1 MKISVFTP
9 SNKPDWLVEA
19 YLSLVGQTYTDWE
32 WIIQPNGPS
41 VARVEY
47 TKFEVPEDMRK
58 DSRVKLLPYTRSDG
72 IGCLK
77 KMCCMHA
84 TGDLFLELD
93 HDDWL
98 IPTAFQEIVDAA
110 ADSGVGFIYSDSVHY
125 FEDMTNEVFSPEYGW
140 QHYDFEWKGKKHK
153 VMKSFAPDARSLCE
167 IYWSPNH
174 VRVWT
179 REAYEKVGGHS
190 GQLRVGDDHDLI
202 CRTYLAGYKFVHIDK
217 PIYFYRR
224 FKNSNQNSFV
234 VENKLIQE
242 QQYRNKDLYLH
253 ELIFEQ
259 CRREDK
265 VMIDLGGAHNCPKH
279 KGFKSLDMHDAD
291 IICDVTKSIPV
302 EDNSVGCFRAQDF
315 LEHIPIPEVPK
326 LMNQLYQK
334 LAPGGW
340 IISGTPAVCD
350 NEGRAGRGSYQ
361 DPTHVS
367 YWSSNN
373 FWYYTDK
380 NFAKYVPDIECRFQ
394 AVRLS
399 NGYPSDWH
407 KEHLIPYVWADLMA
421 LKGQRVPGR
430 QLI

>member
-1 MKISVFTP
+1 MKVSIFTP
-9 SNKPDWLVEA
+9 SHKPDWLLEA
-19 YLSLVGQTYTDWE
+19 YLSLIGQTHQDWE
-32 WIIQPNGPS
+32 WIIQPNGPLNGKI
-41 VARVEY
+41 EI
-47 TKFEVPEDMRK
+47 PEDIRK
-58 DSRVKLLPYTRSDG
+58 NPKVRVLPYTVADG

-77 KMCCMHA
+77 KICCLHA
-84 TGDLFLELD
+84 TGEVFVELD

-98 IPTAFQEIVDAA
+98 TPDALAQIVWAAKQE
-110 ADSGVGFIYSDSVHY
+110 GVGFVYSDSVHY
-125 FEDMTNEVFSPEYGW
+125 FEDMSNEVFSTEFGW
-140 QHYDFEWKGKKHK
+140 QHYNFEWEGKTH
-153 VMKSFAPDARSLCE
+153 VIMKSFSADARSLCE

-174 VRVWT
+174 VRAWT
-179 REAYEKVGGHS
+179 REAYEKTGGHS
-190 GQLRVGDDHDLI
+190 GQLRVGDDHDLM
-202 CRTYLAGYKFVHIDK
+202 CRTYLAGYKFFHITK

-224 FKNSNQNSFV
+224 FKNSMQNSFV
-234 VENKLIQE
+234 VENERVQE
-242 QQYRNKDLYLH
+242 QQFANKDKYLH

-259 CRREDK
+259 CKRDGK
-265 VMIDLGGAHNCPKH
+265 MMIDLGGAHNCPKH
-279 KGFKSLDMHDAD
+279 KGFMSLDLHDAD
-291 IICDVTKSIPV
+291 IVCDVTSGIPV

-326 LMNQLYQK
+326 LMNHLYQK
-334 LAPGGW
+334 LSPGGFL
-340 IISGTPAVCD
+340 ISGTPAVCD
-350 NEGRAGRGSYQ
+350 NEGRAGRGAYQ

-380 NFAKYVPDIECRFQ
+380 NFSKYVPEIKCRFQ

-399 NGYPSDWH
+399 NGYSSPWH